1 MINNPFG
8 INIIPE
14 NDFERLLELKRYQI
28 LDTPPEAAFN
38 AIADLAVQI
47 FDVSMALISFVA
59 AEKVFFKANVG
70 MGDLREVERDKS
82 LCAVTIL
89 NKEVT
94 VFQNALSNSNSTIP
108 EQADDI
114 KLSFY
119 AGTPIITSEGF
130 AIGTLSI
137 IDRKSRPFSKA
148 DESILNSLARLV
160 MEQVE
165 IRLRNNTSLISRKT
179 ILRASLR
186 NRKN

>member
-8 INIIPE
+8 INIIPD
-14 NDFERLLELKRYQI
+14 NDSERLLELKRYQI

-38 AIADLAVQI
+38 GIADLAAQI

-59 AEKVFFKANVG
+59 AEKVFFKANIG
-70 MGDLREVERDKS
+70 MGNLREVERDKS
-82 LCAVTIL
+82 LCALAIL
-89 NKEVT
+89 NTEPT
-94 VFQNALSNSNSTIP
+94 IFQNASKNSKSTIT
-108 EQADDI
+108 EHADDI
-114 KLSFY
+114 RLSFY
-119 AGTPIITSEGF
+119 AGTPIVTSEGF

-137 IDRKSRPFSKA
+137 IDSQSRPFSKA
-148 DESILNSLARLV
+148 DESILNSLAKLV

-165 IRLRNNTSLISRKT
+165 MRLINISSAISRKT